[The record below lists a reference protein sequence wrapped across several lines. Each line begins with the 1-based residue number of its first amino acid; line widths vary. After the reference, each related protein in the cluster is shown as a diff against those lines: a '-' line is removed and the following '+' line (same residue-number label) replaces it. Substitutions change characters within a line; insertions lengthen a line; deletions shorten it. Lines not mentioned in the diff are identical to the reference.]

1 MIHEEPLLRQD
12 VVEVA
17 KQAGHSPTMTLA
29 TYGHVIEEL
38 DAAKKCSAE
47 QLIRRAR
54 AKFVRTTFARP
65 SRRPH
70 GRKEKSLDK
79 PGSCPHAA
87 PHG

>member
-38 DAAKKCSAE
+38 DAAKSAP
-47 QLIRRAR
+47 LN
-54 AKFVRTTFARP
+54 
-65 SRRPH
+65 S
-70 GRKEKSLDK
+70 
-79 PGSCPHAA
+79 
-87 PHG
+87 